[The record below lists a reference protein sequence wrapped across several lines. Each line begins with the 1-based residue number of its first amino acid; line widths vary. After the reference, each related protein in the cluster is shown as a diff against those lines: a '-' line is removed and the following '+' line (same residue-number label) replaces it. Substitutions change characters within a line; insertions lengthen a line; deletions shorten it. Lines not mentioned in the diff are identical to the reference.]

1 MNEIFERLLP
11 RNITNCVCEY
21 DGVIHEWA
29 YIRMG
34 LYLECFKCQY
44 YGGLVHGGQKWGG
57 GAGLI
62 VGGLRYFFTDL

>member
-11 RNITNCVCEY
+11 RNIINCVCEY

-44 YGGLVHGGQKWGG
+44 YGGLVHGG
-57 GAGLI
+57 AYSRRY
-62 VGGLRYFFTDL
+62 LRYFLNNKDL